1 MSRIDIRNI
10 TKRYGS
16 VTALDDVTVSFEEGR
31 IYGLLGRNG
40 AGKTTLLNII
50 TGRIFADEGEAL
62 YDGVPVAENESVQ
75 GRIYMMSEANHYP
88 EGMRVSDMFRW
99 SREFYG
105 EFDTERAHSLSEAFG
120 LNTRSRVKTLS
131 TGYNTLCKAIV
142 ALCVD
147 VPFILLDE
155 PVLGLDA
162 HHRELLYRSLLECYA
177 RKPRTYIISTH
188 LIEEVSGVIE
198 HVAILH
204 RGRILR
210 DCPCEELLTGGYTAS
225 GPAAAVD
232 AFAAD
237 KTVLGGDTLGG
248 LKSVCILSATPPAD
262 VPAGIEITRLS
273 LQKLFIRLTE

>member
-105 EFDTERAHSLSEAFG
+105 GS
-120 LNTRSRVKTLS
+120 TRSGRTL
-131 TGYNTLCKAIV
+131 
-142 ALCVD
+142 
-147 VPFILLDE
+147 
-155 PVLGLDA
+155 
-162 HHRELLYRSLLECYA
+162 
-177 RKPRTYIISTH
+177 
-188 LIEEVSGVIE
+188 
-198 HVAILH
+198 
-204 RGRILR
+204 
-210 DCPCEELLTGGYTAS
+210 
-225 GPAAAVD
+225 
-232 AFAAD
+232 
-237 KTVLGGDTLGG
+237 
-248 LKSVCILSATPPAD
+248 
-262 VPAGIEITRLS
+262 
-273 LQKLFIRLTE
+273 

>member
-1 MSRIDIRNI
+1 
-10 TKRYGS
+10 
-16 VTALDDVTVSFEEGR
+16 
-31 IYGLLGRNG
+31 
-40 AGKTTLLNII
+40 TLLNII

-62 YDGVPVAENESVQ
+62 YDGVPVAENDSVQ

-105 EFDTERAHSLSEAFG
+105 GFDTERAHSLSEAFG

-147 VPFILLDE
+147 APFILLDE

-210 DCPCEELLTGGYTAS
+210 DCPCEELLTGGYTVS

-232 AFAAD
+232 AFTAD
-237 KTVLGGDTLGG
+237 KAVLGGDTLGG

-273 LQKLFIRLTE
+273 LQKLFIRMTE

>member
-1 MSRIDIRNI
+1 
-10 TKRYGS
+10 
-16 VTALDDVTVSFEEGR
+16 
-31 IYGLLGRNG
+31 
-40 AGKTTLLNII
+40 
-50 TGRIFADEGEAL
+50 
-62 YDGVPVAENESVQ
+62 
-75 GRIYMMSEANHYP
+75 
-88 EGMRVSDMFRW
+88 MRVSDMFRW

-105 EFDTERAHSLSEAFG
+105 EFDTEQGALSERSFG

-147 VPFILLDE
+147 VLYCWTE

-248 LKSVCILSATPPAD
+248 LKSVCILSATPPPTFPPESRS
-262 VPAGIEITRLS
+262 PA
-273 LQKLFIRLTE
+273 